1 MTDTPNGDVGDPNVP
16 VNPPPPPP
24 PSVPPASSGSV
35 PPPPPQVA
43 PQAESTKWFE
53 AIGIVILSLVC
64 CWPLGLVLVW
74 TNKQFTQKTKLI
86 ITGVI
91 VGLLLIGG
99 IVGIASG
106 GSSSNSSSS
115 PKVTTE
121 TTAKANSSTTEGTAK
136 TTTTVAAVTT
146 TKAPTTTSAPKNSAK
161 ITKDEFNQLQDG
173 MSRAQVAEIVG
184 SPGEVISEST
194 IAGYTT
200 VMVSWEGSSL
210 ASNANAMFQ
219 NDKLISKAQFGL

>member
-1 MTDTPNGDVGDPNVP
+1 MTDTPNGDVGDPNAP
-16 VNPPPPPP
+16 VTPPPP
-24 PSVPPASSGSV
+24 PSTPPT
-35 PPPPPQVA
+35 
-43 PQAESTKWFE
+43 ESTKWFE

-64 CWPLGLVLVW
+64 CWPLGLLLLW
-74 TNKQFTQKTKLI
+74 TNKKFTQKTKLI
-86 ITGVI
+86 VTGVI
-91 VGLLLIGG
+91 VGLILVGG
-99 IVGIASG
+99 IVGLASG
-106 GSSSNSSSS
+106 GSSSSSGSSST

-121 TTAKANSSTTEGTAK
+121 TTAKANTATTEGSGK

-146 TKAPTTTSAPKNSAK
+146 TKAPTTTTAPKNSAK

-200 VMVSWEGSSL
+200 VMVSWDGSGL